1 MVNWDFVDAGLR
13 YTKFAQKE
21 NVMGKQE
28 IVAQA
33 LKLDPAERFDLVDQI
48 LHSLDKPD
56 PEIDRVWLE
65 EAEKRLAAYRAGK
78 VKGIPAE
85 EIFRNI

>member
-1 MVNWDFVDAGLR
+1 
-13 YTKFAQKE
+13 
-21 NVMGKQE
+21 MGKQE

-48 LHSLDKPD
+48 LLHSLDKPD

-85 EIFRNI
+85 EIFGNI

>member
-1 MVNWDFVDAGLR
+1 
-13 YTKFAQKE
+13 
-21 NVMGKQE
+21 MGKQE

-56 PEIDRVWLE
+56 PVIDRVWLE
-65 EAEKRLAAYRAGK
+65 EAEKRLAANRAGK

-85 EIFRNI
+85 EIFGKF